1 MTETEMQFPDP
12 CEAMS
17 DDEFAAYVGRLR
29 GGRGRMVPVSLHL
42 PAEMDRELGAEA
54 EQLGI
59 PFQTYL
65 KGIVANRRRL
75 PRAS

>member
-12 CEAMS
+12 YNAMS
-17 DDEFAAYVGRLR
+17 DEEFAAYVERLR
-29 GGRGRMVPVSLHL
+29 GGRGRMVPVSLRI
-42 PAEMDRELGAEA
+42 PAEMLRELRAEA

-59 PFQTYL
+59 PYQTYL